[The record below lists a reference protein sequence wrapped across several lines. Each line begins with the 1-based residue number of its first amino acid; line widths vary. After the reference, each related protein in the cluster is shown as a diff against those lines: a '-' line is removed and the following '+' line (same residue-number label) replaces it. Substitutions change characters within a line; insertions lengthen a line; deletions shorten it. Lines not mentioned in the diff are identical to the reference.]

1 MPRNSTSGA
10 SHSTPAETIQ
20 AVTAVPTLAPSSTI
34 CAMRDSTMRFST
46 KEAVSSAVAVELCR
60 AMVAMKPDRKE
71 REALCVPLASP
82 ERSLAPKASV
92 TPSLT
97 CRNPNSSRAT
107 APKRLIITT
116 VDATPAPSS
125 SVARQR
131 ICTSRVAR
139 KAYQLTPIQE
149 DALVIYDNWMTGF
162 ATDPPRL
169 LESKRDRAHR
179 RSGDIVCSPRILSF
193 KVERIWASIRTH
205 GALVPVLVLCNRDV
219 SELQA
224 ALHVDHDAR

>member
-1 MPRNSTSGA
+1 
-10 SHSTPAETIQ
+10 
-20 AVTAVPTLAPSSTI
+20 
-34 CAMRDSTMRFST
+34 
-46 KEAVSSAVAVELCR
+46 
-60 AMVAMKPDRKE
+60 
-71 REALCVPLASP
+71 
-82 ERSLAPKASV
+82 
-92 TPSLT
+92 
-97 CRNPNSSRAT
+97 
-107 APKRLIITT
+107 
-116 VDATPAPSS
+116 
-125 SVARQR
+125 
-131 ICTSRVAR
+131 
-139 KAYQLTPIQE
+139 
-149 DALVIYDNWMTGF
+149 MTGF